1 MCSIVLKFICRDTTR
16 VFMRDS
22 KRRNEISFIN
32 YILSCFLI
40 ESIDLQILNE
50 HLFQRIFFERKISP
64 SCDLINVYFYTIDDQ
79 RAPWK
84 SF

>member
-1 MCSIVLKFICRDTTR
+1 MCSIVLKFIYRDTTR

-22 KRRNEISFIN
+22 KRRNEVSFIN

-50 HLFQRIFFERKISP
+50 HLFQRIFFEKKISP

-79 RAPWK
+79 RAP
-84 SF
+84 